1 MVELDVLER
10 VIDLI
15 KDGTGW
21 NPYIAYRNLPK
32 DLKQKCSLYEMVV
45 LFYKLEWNCRI
56 IDIEEVYKTKA
67 YDPWTE
73 NPIIEKKV
81 ISYRLRED
89 VLRQITEDRSGTLA
103 KIEKCIEQISPL
115 F

>member
-1 MVELDVLER
+1 MIETEILGRVLA
-10 VIDLI
+10 LI

-21 NPYIAYRNLPK
+21 NPYFAYRNLSK
-32 DLKQKCSLYEMVV
+32 DLKQKFSLYDMVV

-56 IDIEEVYKTKA
+56 IDIEEVYKTQA
-67 YDPWTE
+67 YDAWTE

-81 ISYRLRED
+81 IRYKLRED
-89 VLRQITEDRSGTLA
+89 VLEQLTKDHKGTLA
-103 KIEKCIEQISPL
+103 KIEKCLEQLSVI